1 MPLPSL
7 YQTLSKLKHYK
18 MQLKAIETNK
28 AGAPN
33 EGFLQNTLLFFYKD
47 IFCKNIE
54 AEICE
59 ILRIF

>member
-7 YQTLSKLKHYK
+7 YQTLLKLKHY
-18 MQLKAIETNK
+18 NK

-47 IFCKNIE
+47 ILSKNIK